1 MTPRFRFWRNW
12 LLAAAAAQVP
22 FGLALA
28 ILGLERVFPAYH
40 RAMCRALWGDPAVP
54 EAARLFHDWLF
65 AVLGATLAGWG
76 LLVAWIAHG
85 PLARGERWAWRAV
98 AASLLV
104 WFVPDT
110 AMSVYYDVRPNVWFN
125 LAALAV
131 LGTPLLGMRRDMR

>member
-12 LLAAAAAQVP
+12 LLAAGAAQVP

-28 ILGLERVFPAYH
+28 FLGLERILPAYH
-40 RAMCRALWGDPAVP
+40 RAMCRAIWDGPTVP
-54 EAARLFHDWLF
+54 ETARLFHDWLF

-76 LLVAWIAHG
+76 ALVAWIAYG

-98 AASLLV
+98 AASLLL

-110 AMSVYYDVRPNVWFN
+110 AMSAYYGVRPNVWFN
-125 LAALAV
+125 LAALAA
-131 LGTPLLGMRRDMR
+131 LGAPLLGLRREMR